1 MSNSADAGP
10 DSSDGARMPK
20 AEWDALVESVTEKMQ
35 EYTKQFV
42 TPVSQV
48 IDHDYGKL
56 FGTGNYIELRGQN
69 YLLTNE
75 HVAKGLDQ
83 ASLAHQF
90 LDNDGV
96 FRATNSFHVLPLPV
110 DVAVS
115 AIDKKVWMHGPHGSA
130 AISEK
135 QLSMA
140 HTPVDGEILF
150 FKGYSGEQ
158 SQFLF
163 GSLFSKATSYSAQEV
178 ALPIDDDNFNSRFH
192 FALDYRPDRVTSI
205 NGNTGLPI
213 PKGFSGSLVWNTRFV
228 ETFGKGPNW
237 TPECAEVTGLVWGWP
252 SSAACLVA
260 TRIEYVRSFLLR
272 MV

>member
-1 MSNSADAGP
+1 MTNSVDTGS
-10 DSSDGARMPK
+10 DSLDRTPMPK
-20 AEWDALVESVTEKMQ
+20 PEWDAHVKKVTEAMQ
-35 EYTKQFV
+35 NYTKKFV

-48 IDHDYGKL
+48 IEHDYGKL
-56 FGTGNYIELRGQN
+56 FGTGNYIELHGQH

-75 HVAKGLDQ
+75 HVARGLER

-90 LDNDGV
+90 FDHDGV
-96 FRATNSFHVLPLPV
+96 FRATNPFRVLPLPL

-115 AIDKKVWMHGPHGSA
+115 AIDQKIWTHEPHGSA

-135 QLSMA
+135 KLSIA
-140 HTPVDGEILF
+140 HTAVAGEILF

-178 ALPIDDDNFNSRFH
+178 ALPIDDDDFNSRFH
-192 FALDYRPDRVTSI
+192 FALDYRPDRATPI
-205 NGNTGLPI
+205 DGNTSLPI

-272 MV
+272 MG